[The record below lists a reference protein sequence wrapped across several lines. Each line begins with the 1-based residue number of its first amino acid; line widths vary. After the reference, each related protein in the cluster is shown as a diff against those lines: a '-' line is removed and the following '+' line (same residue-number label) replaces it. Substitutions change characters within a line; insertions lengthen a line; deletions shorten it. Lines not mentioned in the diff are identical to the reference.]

1 MQRCYGCMKEYGDEY
16 KLCPYCGYVANTLPE
31 TKNHLKAGTVLA
43 NRYILGKV
51 LGYGGFGITYI
62 AWDETL
68 SRTVAIK
75 EFFANSLA
83 SRNEGETEVY
93 CYDKK
98 AAVFF
103 EEGKN
108 KMIDEGKRLSRFSGN
123 PNIVNVFDCFKEN
136 NTAYIVMEH
145 LVGKDLNKHLS
156 ENFGGISPEEAV
168 EIILPVLNALEDMHR
183 EKMIHRDVSPDNI
196 FLCENGTVK
205 LLDFGS
211 ARLAVE
217 NSERSLSIML
227 KRGYAPREQY
237 LSRSKQGPW
246 TDVYAVCA
254 TLYHIITGKKPAEST
269 ERDEI
274 PLKTFAETGVKGYEE
289 LEKVVFKG
297 MELEIADRIQSAGE
311 LKAMLEKAVRKAPPP
326 APPQKLSIP
335 KIPEPPKKKAKKL
348 SPKMRNIIIA
358 AASIAVIIAV
368 AFAAIKL
375 LPEKKEEKPETTT
388 DTVWEVTENLN
399 NASPDTIYESFLS
412 SDSLAESYPIINA
425 FVKRDFSLLPA
436 DEKMLFE
443 VESLNITNL
452 SSSVMKKDFYDFDKD
467 GTEEMLLSLDIN
479 GEDMRVKTYLF
490 DLNKSKAV
498 FKAAEW
504 DVLAPSRT
512 YNHLSVMTDTDGS
525 YYFLEFESDGQ
536 YGKSCQKSVYDG
548 EKLKPVLSLSIP
560 DHNLLGYALP
570 DWRKCTAE
578 GKSLYLHGA
587 AETTTPS
594 DGEIEFLTYEEA
606 CNEWEKLFS
615 GTRVTGFC
623 DSSAEDLNTRCKLVK
638 EGNYNDYLTWR
649 FYGDRCLVIEGEGL
663 LGGMNDESWD
673 TIPRQF
679 DTLIIGN
686 GITVIESGEFSWDY
700 NIKEV
705 VIPGTTQAI
714 NEHAF
719 WASDLERINIPASV
733 TWIGDYAL
741 DHAQISV
748 DNNNLI
754 YSSDAMGGLLNK
766 NGDRLYS
773 IPSVDSYTIPSGVV
787 YVENTNGIYVDELII
802 PATVADIKLSNGPE
816 GDSIEKIVVDKNNQ
830 YYSTDENG
838 ALIKNGHELVFVP
851 TFGSYAKF
859 QIPYGIDYVA
869 DYAFS
874 FVSAEEIIIPETM
887 TKIGTCAF
895 SVSDETKKIFIPSS
909 VTVIEAY
916 AFEGCNSLTDVYYE
930 GTPLQ
935 WAAIEIAEGNDSLTN
950 ATIHYNS

>member
-93 CYDKK
+93 CYNKK

-145 LVGKDLNKHLS
+145 LIGKDLNKHLS

-168 EIILPVLNALEDMHR
+168 EIILPVLNALEDMHK

-217 NSERSLSIML
+217 NSDKSLSIML

-246 TDVYAVCA
+246 TDIYAVCA
-254 TLYHIITGKKPAEST
+254 TLYHMITGKKPVEST
-269 ERDEI
+269 ERDEV
-274 PLKTFAETGVKGYEE
+274 PLKSFAEMGVRGYDG
-289 LEKVVFKG
+289 LEKAVFKG
-297 MELEIADRIQSAGE
+297 MELEIGDRIQSAGE
-311 LKAMLEKAVRKAPPP
+311 LKALLEASVRKAPPP
-326 APPQKLSIP
+326 DPPQKLSIP
-335 KIPEPPKKKAKKL
+335 KIPEPPKKKQKKL

-368 AFAAIKL
+368 AFAVIKF
-375 LPEKKEEKPETTT
+375 LPEKKEGGDETTT

-399 NASPDTIYESFLS
+399 NASPDVIYESFLS
-412 SDSLAESYPIINA
+412 SDSLAESYPVINA
-425 FVKRDFSLLPA
+425 FVKKDFSLLPA
-436 DEKMLFE
+436 DEKALFDTE
-443 VESLNITNL
+443 ALNITNL
-452 SSSVMKKDFYDFDKD
+452 SSSVVKKDFYDFDKD
-467 GTEEMLLSLDIN
+467 GSEELLLSLDIN

-490 DLNKSKAV
+490 DLDKNKNVIKG
-498 FKAAEW
+498 AEW
-504 DVLAPSRT
+504 DILAPSRT
-512 YNHLSVMTDTDGS
+512 FNHLSIMTDAEGN

-536 YGKSCQKSVYDG
+536 NGKSCQKSVYDG
-548 EKLKPVLSLSIP
+548 KKLKAVLSLSVP
-560 DHNLLGYALP
+560 DYMLLGNALP

-587 AETTTPS
+587 AETAEPTN
-594 DGEIEFLTYEEA
+594 GEIEFLTYEDV

-615 GTRVTGFC
+615 GTRITGFC
-623 DSSAEDLNTRCKLVK
+623 DSSAEELNTRCKLVK
-638 EGNYNDYLTWR
+638 EGKVNETVIWR
-649 FYGDRCLVIEGEGL
+649 YYDDRCMVVEGKGEFRYTEVGEWIFP
-663 LGGMNDESWD
+663 NYFE
-673 TIPRQF
+673 I
-679 DTLIIGN
+679 LIIGN
-686 GITVIESGEFSWDY
+686 GIKTITHGLSLEYRCDKLVLS
-700 NIKEV
+700 N
-705 VIPGTTQAI
+705 TLQTI
-714 NEHAF
+714 NESAL
-719 WASDLERINIPASV
+719 WGVVDEIYIPASV
-733 TWIGDYAL
+733 SYIGEKALSGMYITVDENNSVYASDGKGAL
-741 DHAQISV
+741 LSKNKEILYQAPDSR
-748 DNNNLI
+748 I
-754 YSSDAMGGLLNK
+754 YA
-766 NGDRLYS
+766 
-773 IPSVDSYTIPSGVV
+773 IPSGVK
-787 YVENTNGIYVDELII
+787 YVVDYAYFSTTIDQLIISDTVESINISTGPYNTINNVSVDEN
-802 PATVADIKLSNGPE
+802 S
-816 GDSIEKIVVDKNNQ
+816 SH
-830 YYSTDENG
+830 YSTDNYG
-838 ALIKNGHELVFVP
+838 VLYNKDKTQIVFTPEKVNLKR
-851 TFGSYAKF
+851 YE
-859 QIPYGIDYVA
+859 IPQSVTYIMPGGLR
-869 DYAFS
+869 
-874 FVSAEEIIIPETM
+874 AEEIIIPDTYTEIDT
-887 TKIGTCAF
+887 
-895 SVSDETKKIFIPSS
+895 
-909 VTVIEAY
+909 Y
-916 AFEGCNSLTDVYYE
+916 AFTGCKRIHIPKTVTCIRSEAFYFSTLTDVYYE
-930 GTPLQ
+930 GTPFQ
-935 WAAIEIAEGNDSLTN
+935 WAAIEIEEGNENLTN